1 MPSGSAHSRSR
12 WAATCPAGSASPMP
26 CRKRRTV
33 VVASRPWQTARTAAG
48 STPLARARTVQ
59 AASTAPVEPTGVLPT
74 SGTARQGQYG
84 ARTAQVTQA
93 AQAAQVTQAV
103 QAAQVTRTESCTH

>member
-12 WAATCPAGSASPMP
+12 WAATCPANSASPMP

-48 STPLARARTVQ
+48 STPSARARTVQ
-59 AASTAPVEPTGVLPT
+59 AALTAPVEPTGVLPT

-84 ARTAQVTQA
+84 ARTAQA
-93 AQAAQVTQAV
+93 AQAAQAV

>member
-1 MPSGSAHSRSR
+1 MVAASG
-12 WAATCPAGSASPMP
+12 
-26 CRKRRTV
+26 
-33 VVASRPWQTARTAAG
+33 PWQTARTAAV
-48 STPLARARTVQ
+48 STPLARAQAVQ
-59 AASTAPVEPTGVLPT
+59 AVSTAPVEPTGVLPT